1 MYLGDESREYFRLVG
16 RNICPAW
23 KITSVIFHAFFMVNA
38 AYEQYIPVLIKKAFS
53 QTFVLTYVLLEEI
66 SREKI

>member
-1 MYLGDESREYFRLVG
+1 
-16 RNICPAW
+16 
-23 KITSVIFHAFFMVNA
+23 MVNA